1 MRQAIEDAL
10 AKILALEEQKLDL
23 IAPYQQQIAALQ
35 ASVAAEITT
44 VEQEQ
49 DKITADLDAQIARFT
64 ALVMEHGVEVGET
77 VKVVGLHGSI
87 SSVYFKPSYKWEKAK
102 LLGFAAAHP
111 ELMTIAEEVP
121 ASVQIRRS
129 K

>member
-1 MRQAIEDAL
+1 MRSAVEDAL
-10 AKILALEEQKLDL
+10 AKILILEEQKLDL
-23 IAPYQQQIAALQ
+23 IAPYQQRIEALQ
-35 ASVAAEITT
+35 ASIAVEIAAL
-44 VEQEQ
+44 EQER
-49 DKITADLDAQIARFT
+49 DRATADLDAKIARFT

-77 VKVVGLHGSI
+77 VEVVGLHGSI

-111 ELMTIAEEVP
+111 ALMTIAEVVP

>member
-1 MRQAIEDAL
+1 MRQAVEDAL
-10 AKILALEEQKLDL
+10 AKILILEEQKLDL
-23 IAPYQQQIAALQ
+23 IAPYQQRIEALQ
-35 ASVAAEITT
+35 ASIAVELTT

-49 DKITADLDAQIARFT
+49 DKITADLDAKIARFT

-77 VKVVGLHGSI
+77 VKVVGPHGSI
-87 SSVYFKPSYKWEKAK
+87 SSVYYKPSYKWEKAK
-102 LLGFAAAHP
+102 LIGFAAAHP
-111 ELMTIAEEVP
+111 ELMTIAEVVP